1 MTEGWV
7 EIKVALIALLLAM
20 LWWLEG
26 AAPLFLERRDR
37 SRRLARH
44 LFLAVFN
51 GILVVPF
58 LSVAAWLTSTLWFRE
73 HGLLAWLSLPL
84 LIETFLAVVLIDL
97 WMYAWHRAN
106 HSMPLLWRF
115 HRVHHSDPELDSTS
129 AFRFHTGEIVLSAVF
144 RLALIPLLSI
154 QLWHLLLYELVMLP
168 VILLHHSNI
177 NMPARLDRALRAV
190 IVTPWMHWVHH
201 SSYQPETD
209 SNFLNDFFLLGPPFR
224 DVSAGGGTPNDS
236 IRPGRVSGREVAG
249 TEGSSPHPLC
259 FASAT
264 GKKRPAGGPYQRH
277 RPGRYTPGSG
287 ERCEREVTLVALLIL
302 ERTGHRKPER
312 RKRPW
317 RTRNH
322 EHRVDRRV
330 THLSRL

>member
-115 HRVHHSDPELDSTS
+115 HRVHYSDPELDSTS

-154 QLWHLLLYELVMLP
+154 QLWHLLL
-168 VILLHHSNI
+168 
-177 NMPARLDRALRAV
+177 
-190 IVTPWMHWVHH
+190 
-201 SSYQPETD
+201 
-209 SNFLNDFFLLGPPFR
+209 
-224 DVSAGGGTPNDS
+224 
-236 IRPGRVSGREVAG
+236 
-249 TEGSSPHPLC
+249 
-259 FASAT
+259 
-264 GKKRPAGGPYQRH
+264 
-277 RPGRYTPGSG
+277 
-287 ERCEREVTLVALLIL
+287 
-302 ERTGHRKPER
+302 
-312 RKRPW
+312 
-317 RTRNH
+317 
-322 EHRVDRRV
+322 
-330 THLSRL
+330 